1 MMTLRPAW
9 LKERL
14 PISPLVDLVR
24 YSPTKFPNGAPVKV
38 MEGARRQTRLKK
50 GVSEAETSEGDTLM
64 SPKTNSLHVTPGE
77 SIALLDAIGAFLDLD
92 NDDEMIIESQK
103 LLEPLEKRLLAFW
116 SNKDPRAGH
125 PRPRNAQEAAML
137 PKWIKV
143 D

>member
-1 MMTLRPAW
+1 
-9 LKERL
+9 
-14 PISPLVDLVR
+14 
-24 YSPTKFPNGAPVKV
+24 
-38 MEGARRQTRLKK
+38 
-50 GVSEAETSEGDTLM
+50 M

-125 PRPRNAQEAAML
+125 PRPRNAQEAVML